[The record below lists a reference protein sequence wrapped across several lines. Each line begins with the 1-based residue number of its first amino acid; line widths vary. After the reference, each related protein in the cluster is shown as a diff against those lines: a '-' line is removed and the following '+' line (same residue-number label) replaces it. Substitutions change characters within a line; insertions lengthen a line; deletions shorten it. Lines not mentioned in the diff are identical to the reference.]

1 MPRRWLIL
9 VGAMSVSGCVNVT
22 IDPTKP
28 IEVHA
33 VVDVNVKAVDKK
45 TTDVFGESVENAA
58 VPAQPAVNPAQPV
71 GNPANPPKP
80 AADPTK
86 PADPAKP

>member
-1 MPRRWLIL
+1 MKEFSKMPRRWLIL
-9 VGAMSVSGCVNVT
+9 LGALSVSGCVNVT

-45 TTDVFGESVENAA
+45 ATDVFGETVEKTA
-58 VPAQPAVNPAQPV
+58 VPEQPV
-71 GNPANPPKP
+71 ANPPKP
-80 AADPTK
+80 
-86 PADPAKP
+86 

>member
-1 MPRRWLIL
+1 MRRWLIF
-9 VGAMSVSGCVNVT
+9 VCAMSLSGCVNVK

-45 TTDVFGESVENAA
+45 ATDVFGESDDKAG
-58 VPAQPAVNPAQPV
+58 VPAQPAA
-71 GNPANPPKP
+71 K
-80 AADPTK
+80 PTK
-86 PADPAKP
+86 P

>member
-1 MPRRWLIL
+1 MEEFLRMRRRWLIF
-9 VGAMSVSGCVNVT
+9 VCAMSLSGCVNVT

-45 TTDVFGESVENAA
+45 TTDVFGESVDTAA
-58 VPAQPAVNPAQPV
+58 APARPEAQPA
-71 GNPANPPKP
+71 KP
-80 AADPTK
+80 
-86 PADPAKP
+86 

>member
-1 MPRRWLIL
+1 MRRWLIF
-9 VGAMSVSGCVNVT
+9 VCGMSLSGCVNVT

-45 TTDVFGESVENAA
+45 ATDVFGESGDKAE
-58 VPAQPAVNPAQPV
+58 VPAQPA
-71 GNPANPPKP
+71 
-80 AADPTK
+80 
-86 PADPAKP
+86 AKPVKP

>member
-1 MPRRWLIL
+1 MKDFPQMPRRWLIL
-9 VGAMSVSGCVNVT
+9 VGAMSLSGCVNVT

-45 TTDVFGESVENAA
+45 ATDVFGESVEKAA
-58 VPAQPAVNPAQPV
+58 VPEQPA
-71 GNPANPPKP
+71 ANPPKP
-80 AADPTK
+80 
-86 PADPAKP
+86 

>member
-1 MPRRWLIL
+1 MKEFFQMPRRWLIL
-9 VGAMSVSGCVNVT
+9 VGATFLGGCVNVT

-45 TTDVFGESVENAA
+45 ATDVFGESAEKAA
-58 VPAQPAVNPAQPV
+58 EPTTPPV
-71 GNPANPPKP
+71 A
-80 AADPTK
+80 T
-86 PADPAKP
+86 PAKP

>member
-1 MPRRWLIL
+1 MKEFSPMRRRSLLFAIF
-9 VGAMSVSGCVNVT
+9 VGALALAGCVNVT

-45 TTDVFGESVENAA
+45 TTDVFGENVEKPA
-58 VPAQPAVNPAQPV
+58 VPAE
-71 GNPANPPKP
+71 P
-80 AADPTK
+80 AAT
-86 PADPAKP
+86 AKP

>member
-1 MPRRWLIL
+1 MCRRWSIFVCAIAL
-9 VGAMSVSGCVNVT
+9 SGCLNVT

-45 TTDVFGESVENAA
+45 STDVFGESGDKAA
-58 VPAQPAVNPAQPV
+58 VPAQPA
-71 GNPANPPKP
+71 
-80 AADPTK
+80 
-86 PADPAKP
+86 AKPKKP